1 MRGRFCPPSAR
12 LGLAERFS
20 ESPHPFYRDVFK
32 GAQNASRRF
41 EMSLQTLIQYFDIL
55 GHSRPSSPG
64 SAPAILSGSVPVML
78 SGGGSPRLVDLPG
91 WISSGSAPALLRS
104 RPIVLSP
111 GRSIPTGELLQSS
124 RFSHFPEMINY
135 KSAIHYRPGNR
146 VSCYHNK
153 KGPARARRSIM
164 IIISGERSPAS
175 QSAIFRTIHNKFTT
189 KRRF

>member
-1 MRGRFCPPSAR
+1 
-12 LGLAERFS
+12 
-20 ESPHPFYRDVFK
+20 
-32 GAQNASRRF
+32 
-41 EMSLQTLIQYFDIL
+41 MSLQTLIQYFDIL

-78 SGGGSPRLVDLPG
+78 SGGGSPHLVDLPG
-91 WISSGSAPALLRS
+91 WISSGSVPALLRS

-111 GRSIPTGELLQSS
+111 GRSIPAGELLQSS

-153 KGPARARRSIM
+153 KRTGASASIHNDHNLRRAVPGLTICNFLDD
-164 IIISGERSPAS
+164 S
-175 QSAIFRTIHNKFTT
+175 QQIHNKTPFLSII
-189 KRRF
+189 KGPKH